1 MKFNALVVAAMVIA
15 SVNASGADEPP
26 SGAEYSGGRSN
37 TELIQGSSGNGP
49 GKSRESGVTEYDPK
63 YAGLLQ
69 TNEGEDMRRRKIK
82 KRKLKSKQTVT
93 YLALSDE
100 HKAKLKEIKA
110 EYADVTKEY
119 DETWEELIAKEGSA
133 ESLGVAPLEEMIE
146 RGHFLQWQDE
156 IDADISNR
164 Q

>member
-1 MKFNALVVAAMVIA
+1 
-15 SVNASGADEPP
+15 
-26 SGAEYSGGRSN
+26 
-37 TELIQGSSGNGP
+37 
-49 GKSRESGVTEYDPK
+49 
-63 YAGLLQ
+63 
-69 TNEGEDMRRRKIK
+69 MRRRKIK

-146 RGHFLQWQDE
+146 RDTFFNGKMRLMQ
-156 IDADISNR
+156 ISPIGSRTMVRENAKVNNIEAFIGR
-164 Q
+164 SILHYKITSNAYPI

>member
-63 YAGLLQ
+63 CDPIIIKLNKIWIKVDVLEPGLRSQ
-69 TNEGEDMRRRKIK
+69 MPAYY
-82 KRKLKSKQTVT
+82 KLMKGRT
-93 YLALSDE
+93 
-100 HKAKLKEIKA
+100 
-110 EYADVTKEY
+110 
-119 DETWEELIAKEGSA
+119 
-133 ESLGVAPLEEMIE
+133 
-146 RGHFLQWQDE
+146 
-156 IDADISNR
+156 
-164 Q
+164 